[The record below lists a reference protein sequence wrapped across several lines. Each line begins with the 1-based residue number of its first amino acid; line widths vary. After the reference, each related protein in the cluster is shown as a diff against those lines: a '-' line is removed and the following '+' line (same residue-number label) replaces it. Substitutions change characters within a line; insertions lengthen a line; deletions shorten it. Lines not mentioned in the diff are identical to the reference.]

1 MTATTG
7 PVTASTGQSGRGGRV
22 STPGSPQLDELLLP
36 DALRR
41 LEFAVGR
48 RLDGF
53 LHGDHEGFTPGSGRE
68 SGEARLYRPGE
79 DDVRAMDWAVTART
93 NAPHVR
99 DTVADRELS
108 SWFLLDATP
117 SMAFG
122 TTSLEKRHLAVA
134 AVAGLGTLAGGP
146 GDRVGGYL
154 LTCTGVRWWPA
165 RTGRLA
171 LHAMLRSVLAAPADT
186 GADPTAGPARP
197 RRTWGSLRGRGPGAA
212 GGAGH
217 AAETGAAGAVG
228 ASAPRGSA
236 SAPSRPDP
244 SGDRLASG
252 IAALDAG
259 QRRRGLRVVVSD
271 FHPVAGR
278 PVDET
283 AWARPLRVLAAR
295 HRVVAVEVLDPRELE
310 LPSVGRTWLV
320 DPETGRR
327 REVDTAD
334 ARLRAA
340 YVDAAQRRR
349 ADVRAAIRRAGA
361 AHLVLRTDRDWVLD
375 TARFV
380 RSLRRPG
387 AARPGVRA

>member
-1 MTATTG
+1 MTAALG
-7 PVTASTGQSGRGGRV
+7 RRGGGPV
-22 STPGSPQLDELLLP
+22 STPRSPQLDDLLPP

-41 LEFAVGR
+41 LEFSVGR

-53 LHGDHEGFTPGSGRE
+53 LHGDHVGFTPGAGRE

-99 DTVADRELS
+99 DSVADRELS

-117 SMAFG
+117 SMSFG
-122 TTSLEKRHLAVA
+122 TTTLEKRHLAVA

-154 LTCTGVRWWPA
+154 LTSTGVRWWPA

-171 LHAMLRSVLAAPADT
+171 LHAMLRSVLASPADT
-186 GADPTAGPARP
+186 GADPTAGPVRP
-197 RRTWGSLRGRGPGAA
+197 RRRWGARRDGGVDA
-212 GGAGH
+212 GGH
-217 AAETGAAGAVG
+217 EAVRH
-228 ASAPRGSA
+228 PRGTA
-236 SAPSRPDP
+236 PAPSRPDP

-271 FHPVAGR
+271 FHPVPGR
-278 PVDET
+278 PVTET

-327 REVDTAD
+327 REVDTGD
-334 ARLRAA
+334 ARVRIA
-340 YVDAAQRRR
+340 YAEAVQRRR

-361 AHLVLRTDRDWVLD
+361 SHLELRTDRDWVLD

-387 AARPGVRA
+387 AVRPAVHA

>member
-1 MTATTG
+1 MTAVSG
-7 PVTASTGQSGRGGRV
+7 RVTASAGG
-22 STPGSPQLDELLLP
+22 PQLDELLPP
-36 DALRR
+36 DAVRR
-41 LEFAVGR
+41 LELAAGR
-48 RLDGF
+48 RTDGF
-53 LHGDHEGFTPGSGRE
+53 LHGDHLGLTPGSGRE

-99 DTVADRELS
+99 DSVADRELS

-146 GDRVGGYL
+146 ADRVGGYL
-154 LTCTGVRWWPA
+154 VTAGEVRWWPA

-171 LHAMLRSVLAAPADT
+171 LHAMLRSVLATPADT
-186 GADPTAGPARP
+186 GADPTGGPARS
-197 RRTWGSLRGRGPGAA
+197 RRWWGHRHGGGPDEERHIARAA
-212 GGAGH
+212 
-217 AAETGAAGAVG
+217 
-228 ASAPRGSA
+228 PPGSA
-236 SAPSRPDP
+236 SVPSRPDP

-271 FHPVAGR
+271 FHPVPGR
-278 PVDET
+278 PVTET
-283 AWARPLRVLAAR
+283 AWGRPLRALAAR

-310 LPSVGRTWLV
+310 LPSVGRIWLV

-327 REVDTAD
+327 REVDTGD
-334 ARLRAA
+334 ARLRARYSA
-340 YVDAAQRRR
+340 AVDRRR
-349 ADVRAAIRRAGA
+349 ADVRAAVRRAGA

-375 TARFV
+375 TTRFV
-380 RSLRRPG
+380 RSLRRPS
-387 AARPGVRA
+387 AVPRRVRA

>member
-7 PVTASTGQSGRGGRV
+7 RADGGRGV
-22 STPGSPQLDELLLP
+22 SSPGSPQLDELLPP

-53 LHGDHEGFTPGSGRE
+53 LHGNHEGFTPGSGRE

-99 DTVADRELS
+99 DSVADRELS

-134 AVAGLGTLAGGP
+134 AVAGLGTLADGP

-154 LTCTGVRWWPA
+154 LTADGVRWWPA

-171 LHAMLRSVLAAPADT
+171 LHAMLRSVLAVPADT
-186 GADPTAGPARP
+186 GADPSAGPVRSRRPWSAR
-197 RRTWGSLRGRGPGAA
+197 RARAA
-212 GGAGH
+212 SPVD
-217 AAETGAAGAVG
+217 AV
-228 ASAPRGSA
+228 PRGSA
-236 SAPSRPDP
+236 AAPSRPDP
-244 SGDRLASG
+244 TGDRFAAG
-252 IAALDAG
+252 IRALDAG

-271 FHPVAGR
+271 FHPVPGR
-278 PVDET
+278 PVTET

-295 HRVVAVEVLDPRELE
+295 HRVVAVEVVDPRELA

-327 REVDTAD
+327 REVDTGD

-340 YVDAAQRRR
+340 YAEAADARR
-349 ADVRAAIRRAGA
+349 AGVRAAIRRSRA

-387 AARPGVRA
+387 AVRSGVRA

>member
-7 PVTASTGQSGRGGRV
+7 RSGRGGLV
-22 STPGSPQLDELLLP
+22 PTPGVPQLDELLPP

-41 LEFAVGR
+41 LEFGVGR

-154 LTCTGVRWWPA
+154 LTSTGMRWWPA

-186 GADPTAGPARP
+186 GADPTAGPARSRRPWGP
-197 RRTWGSLRGRGPGAA
+197 RRGRGAGSVGAA
-212 GGAGH
+212 GSVGDV
-217 AAETGAAGAVG
+217 GAAP
-228 ASAPRGSA
+228 PRGSA

-278 PVDET
+278 PVTET
-283 AWARPLRVLAAR
+283 AWARPLRVLASR

-327 REVDTAD
+327 REVDTGD

-340 YVDAAQRRR
+340 YAEAAQRRR
-349 ADVRAAIRRAGA
+349 ADVRAVIRRAGA

-387 AARPGVRA
+387 AARSGVRA